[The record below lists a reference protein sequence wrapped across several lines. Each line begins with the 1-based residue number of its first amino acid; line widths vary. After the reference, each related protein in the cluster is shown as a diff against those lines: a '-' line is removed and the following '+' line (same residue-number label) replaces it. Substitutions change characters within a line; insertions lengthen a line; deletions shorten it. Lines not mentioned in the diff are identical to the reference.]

1 MTSSQK
7 IIGQSNAIEELR
19 TLIEMVGPSESTVL
33 ILGDSGTGKELVARA
48 LHESSDRADGPF
60 IPVNCGAIPRD
71 LLESELFGHRK
82 GSFTGAIADRKGRFE
97 LANKGTLFLDEIGD
111 MPIDLQV
118 KLLRVLQERQID
130 PVGSLLSIPIDVRVL
145 AATHK
150 DIVGLMEKSLF
161 REDLYYR
168 LNVMPIEIK
177 ALSERVDDVPVL
189 FEHFAKQHAAGGKKP
204 IRLHP
209 SSMQLFLDYGW
220 PGNVRELAN
229 LVDRYSALYP
239 GQEVDLRKVI
249 PSMVPPGIR
258 ALESW
263 SQAGAEVKSSGV
275 KGSGIKGS
283 GITAS
288 GISGTEM
295 GSAEMG
301 STEMDSTDIVAAI
314 MSGASEAES
323 LDRINDAQL
332 NHDVEQT
339 ILLAQGGGAF
349 PEEGL
354 QLKQHLL
361 DIECNLIRHALSN
374 AEGNVSKTAR
384 MLNLQRTTL
393 IEKINKHGLAENA

>member
-1 MTSSQK
+1 LTISQK
-7 IIGQSNAIEELR
+7 IIGQSVVIQELR

-48 LHESSDRADGPF
+48 LHESSNRASGPF

-82 GSFTGAIADRKGRFE
+82 GSFTGALSDRKGRFE

-130 PVGSLLSIPIDVRVL
+130 PVGSLLSTPIDVRVL

-150 DIVGLMEKSLF
+150 DIGSLIEKSLF

-168 LNVMPIEIK
+168 LNVLPIEIK
-177 ALSERVDDVPVL
+177 ALSERADDVPVL
-189 FEHFAKQHAAGGKKP
+189 FEYFSKQHAVDGKKP
-204 IRLHP
+204 ISLHP
-209 SSMQLFLDYGW
+209 TSMQLFLDYSW

-229 LVDRYSALYP
+229 LVDRYSSLYP
-239 GQEVDLRKVI
+239 GQEVDLSKVI

-258 ALESW
+258 ALPNWPQDDVASRVTV
-263 SQAGAEVKSSGV
+263 SQPSIAGLGVKSSLVG
-275 KGSGIKGS
+275 
-283 GITAS
+283 AD
-288 GISGTEM
+288 
-295 GSAEMG
+295 SADILSAV
-301 STEMDSTDIVAAI
+301 STE
-314 MSGASEAES
+314 SEADS
-323 LDRINDAQL
+323 LARINTEQL
-332 NHDVEQT
+332 NYEVEQT
-339 ILLAQGGGAF
+339 ILLAQGGGTF
-349 PEEGL
+349 PEDGL

-361 DIECNLIRHALSN
+361 DIERNLIRHALNN
-374 AEGNVSKTAR
+374 ASGNVSKTAR

-393 IEKINKHGLAENA
+393 IEKINKYGLAGTP

>member
-1 MTSSQK
+1 MISSQK
-7 IIGQSNAIEELR
+7 IIGQSIAIEELR

-48 LHESSDRADGPF
+48 LHESSNRASGPF

-189 FEHFAKQHAAGGKKP
+189 FEYFAKQHAVDGKTP
-204 IRLHP
+204 IRLHTT
-209 SSMQLFLDYGW
+209 SMQLFLEYGW

-229 LVDRYSALYP
+229 LVDRYSSLYP

-258 ALESW
+258 ALASW
-263 SQAGAEVKSSGV
+263 PQGGTAPRLVLASARTPEQQASVLAGTENTGTETAGAE
-275 KGSGIKGS
+275 ID
-283 GITAS
+283 
-288 GISGTEM
+288 
-295 GSAEMG
+295 SA
-301 STEMDSTDIVAAI
+301 DIVAAI

-332 NHDVEQT
+332 NHEVEQT

-374 AEGNVSKTAR
+374 AQGNVSKTAR

-393 IEKINKHGLAENA
+393 IEKINKHGLANSA

>member
-1 MTSSQK
+1 MTNLQN
-7 IIGQSNAIEELR
+7 IIGQSTVIQELR
-19 TLIEMVGPSESTVL
+19 TLIDMVGPSDSTVL

-48 LHESSDRADGPF
+48 LHDSSPRASGPF

-82 GSFTGAIADRKGRFE
+82 GAFTGAISDRKGRFE
-97 LANKGTLFLDEIGD
+97 LADKGTLFLDEIGD

-130 PVGSLLSIPIDVRVL
+130 PVGSLLAVPIDVRVV

-150 DIVGLMEKSLF
+150 DVVGLINKQQF

-168 LNVMPIEIK
+168 LNVMPIEIRQ
-177 ALSERVDDVPVL
+177 LSERLDDVPML
-189 FEHFAKQHAAGGKKP
+189 FEFFAKQHASAGNQP

-209 SSMQLFLDYGW
+209 KSMQLFLEYSW

-229 LVDRYSALYP
+229 LVDRYTSLYP

-249 PSMVPPGIR
+249 PSMVPPEIR
-258 ALESW
+258 RLPSWTENSGDMLGSNGEQKSALNLPGNAEQ
-263 SQAGAEVKSSGV
+263 QATAQLTSDVLSAIVDSSDYTQQ
-275 KGSGIKGS
+275 KKM
-283 GITAS
+283 
-288 GISGTEM
+288 E
-295 GSAEMG
+295 
-301 STEMDSTDIVAAI
+301 
-314 MSGASEAES
+314 
-323 LDRINDAQL
+323 RFQDAQL
-332 NHDVEQT
+332 NHEVEQT

-361 DIECNLIRHALSN
+361 DIERNLIRHALST
-374 AEGNVSKTAR
+374 AAGNVSKTAR
-384 MLNLQRTTL
+384 LLNLQRTTL
-393 IEKINKHGLAENA
+393 IEKINKHGLAGSA